1 MSSSKEQKTQ
11 PTEENSSVEDD
22 DLEDYAEAE
31 EDPDLEIKELK
42 SLIKNSCNVLI
53 VHLSSNSP

>member
-1 MSSSKEQKTQ
+1 MSSKEEKTQ
-11 PTEENSSVEDD
+11 PEENSSVEDD

-53 VHLSSNSP
+53 VHLSTNSP

>member
-1 MSSSKEQKTQ
+1 MSSKEQKTQ
-11 PTEENSSVEDD
+11 PAEENSSVEDD

-53 VHLSSNSP
+53 VHLSLNSP

>member
-1 MSSSKEQKTQ
+1 MSSKEQKTQ
-11 PTEENSSVEDD
+11 PAEENSSVEDD

-53 VHLSSNSP
+53 VHLPSNSP